1 MILTIILFISVVVLC
16 YGINKLANK
25 MFWEKWEKYPLN
37 FEFRWFGKKLWYSR
51 AVAVVGCVFYID
63 NDVVYVLAN
72 QRGTGTPDNQ
82 GRWNAPCGYLEWNES
97 CERAVVRE
105 IREETGMHITSD
117 EVTLVAV
124 NSNPE
129 DDARENVT
137 FRYGVIISKERALAT
152 NLNNTESEKDEVT
165 DIQWI
170 RLENI
175 PAYTWAF
182 NHNVI
187 IPKVYE
193 GLKTIEAFRK
203 WQEQ

>member
-1 MILTIILFISVVVLC
+1 MILAIILFISVAVLC

-25 MFWEKWEKYPLN
+25 MFWEKWKKYPLN

-51 AVAVVGCVFYID
+51 AVAVVGCVFYVD

-72 QRGTGTPDNQ
+72 QRGAGTPDNQ
-82 GRWNAPCGYLEWNES
+82 GRWNAPCGYLEWGED
-97 CERAVVRE
+97 CEQAVTRE

-124 NSNPE
+124 NSNPK

-137 FRYGVIISKERALAT
+137 FRYGIVISKERALAA
-152 NLNNTESEKDEVT
+152 NLNNTGSEKDEVT

-187 IPKVYE
+187 IPKVYD